1 VDESLGE
8 GMAIGLR
15 QIGGRGIHGRDR
27 NADMGKVVPLYGG
40 KDPRE
45 LPMYSI
51 GEAAVY
57 LGVPRSTLA
66 TWVRGQRVRGRVRM
80 HGLIRPDRTTALLT
94 FNNLAEAYVL
104 ASLTRRFE
112 LPLQRVRSALRF
124 VGGERPLLT
133 TPFHTD
139 GRGIFVE
146 QLGKLVD
153 AAHGGQ
159 SAIREVVESSLKR
172 VELDDQSLPLRLYPW
187 RREPTEPRI
196 IALDPR
202 RAFGKPTVVG
212 SAVQSET
219 IIDRHRA
226 GESVAQL
233 AADYNIAGEVI
244 EGVLRWG
251 LDAAKA
257 A

>member
-1 VDESLGE
+1 
-8 GMAIGLR
+8 
-15 QIGGRGIHGRDR
+15 
-27 NADMGKVVPLYGG
+27 MGKVVSLYEG

-45 LPMYSI
+45 LPTYAI
-51 GEAAVY
+51 REAAVY
-57 LGVPRSTLA
+57 LGVPRTTLA
-66 TWVRGQRVRGRVRM
+66 TWVRGQRVRGKTRM
-80 HGLIRPDRTTALLT
+80 QRLIDVDRSTSLLS

-112 LPLQRVRSALRF
+112 LPMQRVRSALKF
-124 VGGERPLLT
+124 VGGDRPLLT

-146 QLGKLVD
+146 QLGKLID
-153 AAHGGQ
+153 ATQGGQ
-159 SAIREVVESSLKR
+159 QAIREVVDSSLQR
-172 VELDDQSLPLRLYPW
+172 VEVDDQQLPVRLYPW

-202 RAFGKPTVVG
+202 RAFGNPTVVG
-212 SAVQSET
+212 SSVQSET
-219 IIDRHRA
+219 VIDRHRA
-226 GESVAQL
+226 GDSVAQL
-233 AADYNIAGEVI
+233 ASDYGLSGDVI

-251 LDAAKA
+251 LDVAKA

>member
-1 VDESLGE
+1 
-8 GMAIGLR
+8 M
-15 QIGGRGIHGRDR
+15 
-27 NADMGKVVPLYGG
+27 YGVG
-40 KDPRE
+40 D
-45 LPMYSI
+45 
-51 GEAAVY
+51 AAVY

-66 TWVRGQRVRGRVRM
+66 TWVRGQRVKGRTRM
-80 HGLIRPDRTTALLT
+80 YGLIKPDRVTGLLT

-124 VGGERPLLT
+124 IGGERPLLA
-133 TPFHTD
+133 TPFRTD
-139 GRGIFVE
+139 GRGIFIE
-146 QLGKLVD
+146 QLGKLID
-153 AAHGGQ
+153 AAQGGQ
-159 SAIREVVESSLKR
+159 AAIREVVEARLQR
-172 VELDDQSLPLRLYPW
+172 VELDDRRLPLRLYPW
-187 RREPTEPRI
+187 RRDPTEPRI

-212 SAVQSET
+212 SAVQSAT

-233 AADYNIAGEVI
+233 AADYQFTGDVI

-251 LDAAKA
+251 LDAATA

>member
-1 VDESLGE
+1 
-8 GMAIGLR
+8 
-15 QIGGRGIHGRDR
+15 
-27 NADMGKVVPLYGG
+27 MGKVVSLYGG

-45 LPMYSI
+45 LPMYGI

-66 TWVRGQRVRGRVRM
+66 TWVRGQRVHGKTRM
-80 HGLIRPDRTTALLT
+80 HGLLKVDRATGLLS

-133 TPFHTD
+133 TPFQTD

-146 QLGKLVD
+146 QFGNLVD
-153 AAHGGQ
+153 VAHGGQ
-159 SAIREVVESSLKR
+159 AAIREVVERSLQR
-172 VELDDQSLPLRLYPW
+172 VDVDEKQLPLRLYPW

-196 IALDPR
+196 IALDPC

-226 GESVAQL
+226 GDSVAQL
-233 AADYNIAGEVI
+233 AADYGFSGDVI

>member
-1 VDESLGE
+1 
-8 GMAIGLR
+8 
-15 QIGGRGIHGRDR
+15 
-27 NADMGKVVPLYGG
+27 MGKVVSLYGG

-45 LPMYSI
+45 LPAY
-51 GEAAVY
+51 GVAEAAVY

-66 TWVRGQRVRGRVRM
+66 TWVRGQRVRGRTRM
-80 HGLIRPDRTTALLT
+80 HGIIKPDRATGMLT

-124 VGGERPLLT
+124 VGGDRPLLA
-133 TPFHTD
+133 TPFRTD
-139 GRGIFVE
+139 GRGIFIE
-146 QLGKLVD
+146 QMGKLID

-159 SAIREVVESSLKR
+159 AAIREVVESSLER
-172 VELDDQSLPLRLYPW
+172 VELDARRLPLRLYPW

-196 IALDPR
+196 IALDPH
-202 RAFGKPTVVG
+202 RAFGRPTVVG

-226 GESVAQL
+226 GESVAEL
-233 AADYNIAGEVI
+233 AADYNIPGDVI

-251 LDAAKA
+251 LDVAKA

>member
-1 VDESLGE
+1 
-8 GMAIGLR
+8 
-15 QIGGRGIHGRDR
+15 
-27 NADMGKVVPLYGG
+27 MGKVVDLYGG
-40 KDPRE
+40 RDPRE
-45 LPMYSI
+45 LPIYGL
-51 GEAAVY
+51 GEAAMY

-66 TWVRGQRVRGRVRM
+66 TWVRGQHVRGKTRM
-80 HGLIRPDRTTALLT
+80 HALIKVDRAKALLT
-94 FNNLAEAYVL
+94 FNNLTEAYVL
-104 ASLTRRFE
+104 ASLTRRFK
-112 LPLQRVRSALRF
+112 LPLQRVRHALRF

-133 TPFHTD
+133 TPFRTD

-146 QLGKLVD
+146 ELGKLVD

-159 SAIREVVESSLKR
+159 AAIREVVESSLQR
-172 VELDDQSLPLRLYPW
+172 VELDARRLPVRLYPW
-187 RREPTEPRI
+187 RREPTEARI

-212 SAVQSET
+212 SAVQIET

-226 GESVAQL
+226 GDSVAQL
-233 AADYNIAGEVI
+233 AADYQVTADVI

>member
-1 VDESLGE
+1 
-8 GMAIGLR
+8 
-15 QIGGRGIHGRDR
+15 
-27 NADMGKVVPLYGG
+27 MGKVIDLYGG
-40 KDPRE
+40 RDPRE
-45 LPMYSI
+45 LPMYGI
-51 GEAAVY
+51 GDAALY

-66 TWVRGQRVRGRVRM
+66 TWVRGQRVRGRTRM
-80 HGLIRPDRTTALLT
+80 QGVIKPDRATGLLT

-104 ASLTRRFE
+104 ASLTRRFR
-112 LPLQRVRSALRF
+112 LPLQRVRQALRF

-133 TPFHTD
+133 TPFRTD

-146 QLGKLVD
+146 ELGKLID

-159 SAIREVVESSLKR
+159 AAIREVVESSLER
-172 VELDDQSLPLRLYPW
+172 VELDKRRLPLRFYPW

-202 RAFGKPTVVG
+202 RAFGRPTVAG
-212 SAVQSET
+212 SAVQIET

-226 GESVAQL
+226 GDSVAQL
-233 AADYNIAGEVI
+233 AADYRVAGDVI

>member
-1 VDESLGE
+1 
-8 GMAIGLR
+8 
-15 QIGGRGIHGRDR
+15 
-27 NADMGKVVPLYGG
+27 
-40 KDPRE
+40 
-45 LPMYSI
+45 
-51 GEAAVY
+51 
-57 LGVPRSTLA
+57 
-66 TWVRGQRVRGRVRM
+66 
-80 HGLIRPDRTTALLT
+80 
-94 FNNLAEAYVL
+94 
-104 ASLTRRFE
+104 
-112 LPLQRVRSALRF
+112 
-124 VGGERPLLT
+124 LT

-159 SAIREVVESSLKR
+159 AAIREVVESSLQR
-172 VELDDQSLPLRLYPW
+172 VDIDDDQLPLRLYPW

-212 SAVQSET
+212 SSVQSET

-226 GESVAQL
+226 GDSVAQL
-233 AADYNIAGEVI
+233 AADYGMTGDVI

-251 LDAAKA
+251 LDVAKA

>member
-1 VDESLGE
+1 
-8 GMAIGLR
+8 
-15 QIGGRGIHGRDR
+15 
-27 NADMGKVVPLYGG
+27 MGKVVSLYGG

-45 LPMYSI
+45 LPMYGI
-51 GEAAVY
+51 REAAVY

-66 TWVRGQRVRGRVRM
+66 TWVRGQHVHGKTRM
-80 HGLIRPDRTTALLT
+80 QRLIDIDRAAGLLS

-104 ASLTRRFE
+104 ASLTRRFD
-112 LPLQRVRSALRF
+112 LPMQRVRNALKF
-124 VGGERPLLT
+124 VGGTRPLLT

-146 QLGKLVD
+146 QFGKLID
-153 AAHGGQ
+153 ATQGGQ
-159 SAIREVVESSLKR
+159 GAIREVVESSLQR
-172 VELDDQSLPLRLYPW
+172 VDVDEQQLPLRLYPW

-226 GESVAQL
+226 GDSVAQL
-233 AADYNIAGEVI
+233 AAAYGLSSDVI

>member
-1 VDESLGE
+1 
-8 GMAIGLR
+8 
-15 QIGGRGIHGRDR
+15 
-27 NADMGKVVPLYGG
+27 MGKILSLYGG

-45 LPMYSI
+45 LPMYGI

-57 LGVPRSTLA
+57 LGIPRSTLA
-66 TWVRGQRVRGRVRM
+66 TWVCGQRVRGRTRM
-80 HGLIRPDRTTALLT
+80 HGIIKPDRATGLLT
-94 FNNLAEAYVL
+94 FNNLTEAYVL

-112 LPLQRVRSALRF
+112 LPLQRVRSALPF
-124 VGGERPLLT
+124 VGGDRPLLA
-133 TPFHTD
+133 TPFRTD
-139 GRGIFVE
+139 GRSIFVE
-146 QLGKLVD
+146 QMGKLVD

-159 SAIREVVESSLKR
+159 AAIREVVASSLER
-172 VELDDQSLPLRLYPW
+172 VELDDRRLPLRLYPW

-196 IALDPR
+196 IALDPYR
-202 RAFGKPTVVG
+202 SFGRPTVVG
-212 SAVQSET
+212 SAVQSEA

-233 AADYNIAGEVI
+233 SADYNIPGDVI

>member
-1 VDESLGE
+1 
-8 GMAIGLR
+8 
-15 QIGGRGIHGRDR
+15 
-27 NADMGKVVPLYGG
+27 MGKVVSLYGG

-45 LPMYSI
+45 LPMYGI
-51 GEAAVY
+51 GEAAIY

-66 TWVRGQRVRGRVRM
+66 TWVRGQRVRGKTRM
-80 HGLIRPDRTTALLT
+80 QRLIEIDRSAGLLS

-104 ASLTRRFE
+104 ASLTRRFD
-112 LPLQRVRSALRF
+112 LPMQRVRSALRF
-124 VGGERPLLT
+124 VGGVRPLLT

-146 QLGKLVD
+146 QFGKLID
-153 AAHGGQ
+153 ATQGGQ
-159 SAIREVVESSLKR
+159 GAIREVVERSLQR
-172 VELDDQSLPLRLYPW
+172 VDVDEKQLPLRLYPW

-212 SAVQSET
+212 SSVQSET

-226 GESVAQL
+226 GDSVAQL
-233 AADYNIAGEVI
+233 AADYGLSGDVI

>member
-1 VDESLGE
+1 
-8 GMAIGLR
+8 M
-15 QIGGRGIHGRDR
+15 
-27 NADMGKVVPLYGG
+27 
-40 KDPRE
+40 
-45 LPMYSI
+45 
-51 GEAAVY
+51 
-57 LGVPRSTLA
+57 
-66 TWVRGQRVRGRVRM
+66 
-80 HGLIRPDRTTALLT
+80 
-94 FNNLAEAYVL
+94 EAYVL
-104 ASLTRRFE
+104 ASLTRRFD

-124 VGGERPLLT
+124 VGGDRPLLAM
-133 TPFHTD
+133 PFRTD
-139 GRGIFVE
+139 GRGIFIA
-146 QLGKLVD
+146 QMGKLVD

-159 SAIREVVESSLKR
+159 AAIGEVVESSLDR
-172 VELDDQSLPLRLYPW
+172 VELDDRQYPLRLYPW
-187 RREPTEPRI
+187 RREPNEPRI

-202 RAFGKPTVVG
+202 RSFGKPTVAG

-233 AADYNIAGEVI
+233 AEDYNLPGEVI

>member
-1 VDESLGE
+1 
-8 GMAIGLR
+8 
-15 QIGGRGIHGRDR
+15 
-27 NADMGKVVPLYGG
+27 MGKVVSLYGG

-45 LPMYSI
+45 LPMYGI
-51 GEAAVY
+51 GEAAMY

-66 TWVRGQRVRGRVRM
+66 TWVRGQRVQGKTRM
-80 HGLIRPDRTTALLT
+80 QRLIEIDRAAGLLS

-112 LPLQRVRSALRF
+112 LPMQRVRNALRF
-124 VGGERPLLT
+124 VGGVRPLLT
-133 TPFHTD
+133 TPFQTD

-146 QLGKLVD
+146 QFGKLID
-153 AAHGGQ
+153 ATQGGQ
-159 SAIREVVESSLKR
+159 GAIREVVESSLQR
-172 VELDDQSLPLRLYPW
+172 VDVDEKQLPLRIYPW

-212 SAVQSET
+212 SSVQSET

-226 GESVAQL
+226 GDSVARL
-233 AADYNIAGEVI
+233 AADYGLSGDVI

>member
-1 VDESLGE
+1 
-8 GMAIGLR
+8 
-15 QIGGRGIHGRDR
+15 
-27 NADMGKVVPLYGG
+27 MGKVASLYGG
-40 KDPRE
+40 RDPRE
-45 LPMYSI
+45 LPMYGL

-66 TWVRGQRVRGRVRM
+66 TWVRGQRVRGRTRM
-80 HGLIRPDRTTALLT
+80 HGLIKVDRSSGLLS

-104 ASLTRRFE
+104 ASLRRGFE
-112 LPLQRVRSALRF
+112 LPLQRVRNALRF

-146 QLGKLVD
+146 QVGKLVD
-153 AAHGGQ
+153 ASHGGQ
-159 SAIREVVESSLKR
+159 AAIREVVEHSLQR
-172 VELDDQSLPLRLYPW
+172 VDVDDKQLPLRLYPW
-187 RREPTEPRI
+187 RREPSEPRI

-212 SAVQSET
+212 SSVQSET

-226 GESVAQL
+226 GDSVAQL
-233 AADYNIAGEVI
+233 AADYGMTGDVI

>member
-1 VDESLGE
+1 V
-8 GMAIGLR
+8 
-15 QIGGRGIHGRDR
+15 
-27 NADMGKVVPLYGG
+27 GKVASLYGG

-51 GEAAVY
+51 GDAAVY
-57 LGVPRSTLA
+57 LGIPRSTLA
-66 TWVRGQRVRGRVRM
+66 TWVRGQRVRGQTLM
-80 HGLIRPDRTTALLT
+80 HGLIKPDRATGLMT
-94 FNNLAEAYVL
+94 FNNLTEAYVL
-104 ASLTRRFE
+104 ASLTRRFD
-112 LPLQRVRSALRF
+112 LPLQRVRTALRF
-124 VGGERPLLT
+124 VGGSRPLLT
-133 TPFHTD
+133 TPFRTD

-146 QLGKLVD
+146 EMGKLID

-159 SAIREVVESSLKR
+159 GAIREVVESSLER
-172 VELDDQSLPLRLYPW
+172 VELDERQLPLRIYPW
-187 RREPTEPRI
+187 RREPSEPRV

-212 SAVQSET
+212 SAVQIET

>member
-1 VDESLGE
+1 
-8 GMAIGLR
+8 
-15 QIGGRGIHGRDR
+15 
-27 NADMGKVVPLYGG
+27 
-40 KDPRE
+40 
-45 LPMYSI
+45 
-51 GEAAVY
+51 
-57 LGVPRSTLA
+57 
-66 TWVRGQRVRGRVRM
+66 M
-80 HGLIRPDRTTALLT
+80 HGIIHTDRATGLLT
-94 FNNLAEAYVL
+94 FNNLTEAYVL

-124 VGGERPLLT
+124 VGGDRPLLG
-133 TPFHTD
+133 TPFRTD
-139 GRGIFVE
+139 GRGIFIE
-146 QLGKLVD
+146 QMGKLVD

-159 SAIREVVESSLKR
+159 AAIREVVESSLER
-172 VELDDQSLPLRLYPW
+172 VDLDDRRFPLRLYPW

-233 AADYNIAGEVI
+233 AADYDISGDVI

>member
-1 VDESLGE
+1 
-8 GMAIGLR
+8 
-15 QIGGRGIHGRDR
+15 
-27 NADMGKVVPLYGG
+27 MGKASFYGG

-45 LPMYSI
+45 LPMY
-51 GEAAVY
+51 GLAEAAVY

-66 TWVRGQRVRGRVRM
+66 TWIRGQLVRGRTRM
-80 HGLIRPDRTTALLT
+80 RGVIKADRATGLLT

-104 ASLTRRFE
+104 ASLTRRFR

-124 VGGERPLLT
+124 VGGERPLLI
-133 TPFHTD
+133 TPFRTD

-146 QLGKLVD
+146 QLGKLID

-159 SAIREVVESSLKR
+159 AAIREVVESSLER
-172 VELDDQSLPLRLYPW
+172 VELDARRLPLRLYPW
-187 RREPTEPRI
+187 RRAPSEPRI

-202 RAFGKPTVVG
+202 RSFGRPTVVG
-212 SAVQSET
+212 TAVQSAV

-226 GESVAQL
+226 GDSVAELSVEYNL
-233 AADYNIAGEVI
+233 ASDVI

-251 LDAAKA
+251 LDAAA
-257 A
+257 AA

>member
-1 VDESLGE
+1 
-8 GMAIGLR
+8 
-15 QIGGRGIHGRDR
+15 
-27 NADMGKVVPLYGG
+27 MGKVVSLYGG
-40 KDPRE
+40 REPRE

-51 GEAAVY
+51 GDAAVY

-66 TWVRGQRVRGRVRM
+66 TWVRGLRVRGQTRM
-80 HGLIRPDRTTALLT
+80 YALIKADRATGLLT
-94 FNNLAEAYVL
+94 FNNLTEAYVL

-124 VGGERPLLT
+124 VGGDRPLLT
-133 TPFHTD
+133 TPFRTD

-146 QLGKLVD
+146 EMGKLVD
-153 AAHGGQ
+153 VAHGGQ
-159 SAIREVVESSLKR
+159 AAIREVVESSLER
-172 VELDDQSLPLRLYPW
+172 VELDAQRLPLRLYPW
-187 RREPTEPRI
+187 RRDPTEPRI

-202 RAFGKPTVVG
+202 RAFGRPTVVG

-233 AADYNIAGEVI
+233 AADYHIAGDVI

>member
-1 VDESLGE
+1 
-8 GMAIGLR
+8 
-15 QIGGRGIHGRDR
+15 
-27 NADMGKVVPLYGG
+27 MGKVVSLYGG

-45 LPMYSI
+45 LPMYGV

-66 TWVRGQRVRGRVRM
+66 TWVMGQRVHGKTRM
-80 HGLIRPDRTTALLT
+80 QRLIEIDRTTKLLS

-112 LPLQRVRSALRF
+112 LPMQRVRNALRF
-124 VGGERPLLT
+124 VAGPRPLLT

-146 QLGKLVD
+146 QFGKLID
-153 AAHGGQ
+153 ASQGGQ
-159 SAIREVVESSLKR
+159 AAIREVVESSLQR
-172 VELDDQSLPLRLYPW
+172 VDVDDKQLPLRLYPW

-212 SAVQSET
+212 SSIQSET
-219 IIDRHRA
+219 IIDRLRA
-226 GESVAQL
+226 GDTVAQL
-233 AADYNIAGEVI
+233 AADYRLSADVI

-251 LDAAKA
+251 LDVAKA